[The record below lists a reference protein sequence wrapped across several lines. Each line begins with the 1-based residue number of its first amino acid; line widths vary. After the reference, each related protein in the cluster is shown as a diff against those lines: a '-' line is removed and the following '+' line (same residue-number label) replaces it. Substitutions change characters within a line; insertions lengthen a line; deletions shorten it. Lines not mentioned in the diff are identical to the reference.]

1 MRGTTATGERGQR
14 IFLAGQP
21 AGTRREAHR
30 GLYPGREFGTL
41 VESWRTVAHASN
53 RCHTS
58 PHATEVA
65 RPSRARDLPAA
76 QSDCRTRERS
86 VERATRHAAVSY
98 AGTRQ
103 GRRGMDASHHRLQ
116 PDAPMARQPA
126 ATVPS
131 KKRRS
136 PLTAP
141 GRSRT
146 KKVRP
151 RKSRVFT
158 QTLKP

>member
-103 GRRGMDASHHRLQ
+103 VRRGMDANRQ
-116 PDAPMARQPA
+116 GPGETRIGARDPWGSQA
-126 ATVPS
+126 GLNRGIVQN
-131 KKRRS
+131 
-136 PLTAP
+136 TA
-141 GRSRT
+141 
-146 KKVRP
+146 
-151 RKSRVFT
+151 
-158 QTLKP
+158 L